1 MRVDFLCKERFSGF
15 WARMRYIYPI
25 SPSFLSS
32 FLRRAPSFSPSFTVA
47 LPSLCPFLL
56 IGPQGVDV
64 LVEHLRQR
72 IECGHIFVID
82 LALSRD
88 RYAVYT

>member
-15 WARMRYIYPI
+15 SGCNFSI
-25 SPSFLSS
+25 LSHP
-32 FLRRAPSFSPSFTVA
+32 LGYNICVV
-47 LPSLCPFLL
+47 PFAVLWLL